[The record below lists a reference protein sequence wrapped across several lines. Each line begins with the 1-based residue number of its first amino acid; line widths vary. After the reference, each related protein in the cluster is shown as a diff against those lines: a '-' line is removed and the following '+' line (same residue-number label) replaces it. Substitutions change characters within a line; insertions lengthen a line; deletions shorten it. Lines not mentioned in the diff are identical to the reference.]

1 MPGRRICYFLTLL
14 TGFGFYIAYGQWLS
28 ALLLAVILG
37 LPWLSLLL
45 SLPAIFTFRLEIA
58 APERADMGEP
68 GEVFLR
74 GITPWPI
81 PPYRGRVRAEKPVTG
96 ERFRLWDGDRLPTG
110 HCGGLH
116 LSVEKARVC
125 DYLGIFSFPVRK
137 AAQKTLRIEPRPL
150 PPDQVPDLQKFQ
162 AHVWQPKPGGG
173 YAENHELRLYRPG
186 DSLNQVHWKLTA
198 KTGKLTI
205 REAMEP
211 RRGLVLLTMTLRGTE
226 EELDRK
232 FGRLRWLGTFL
243 TDQEV
248 SYELRVLTG
257 NGVRSF
263 PVENHTQFQAAMDS
277 LLCEAPALS
286 GSIKDQAYAAAW
298 QRHIGGALHES

>member
-45 SLPAIFTFRLEIA
+45 SLPAIFTFCLEIA

-96 ERFRLWDGDRLPTG
+96 EHFRLWDGDRLPTG

-125 DYLGIFSFPVRK
+125 DYLGIFSFPVR
-137 AAQKTLRIEPRPL
+137 RRPR
-150 PPDQVPDLQKFQ
+150 
-162 AHVWQPKPGGG
+162 KPSALNPGPCPRTRCRTCR
-173 YAENHELRLYRPG
+173 NSRPTSG
-186 DSLNQVHWKLTA
+186 SRSPA
-198 KTGKLTI
+198 
-205 REAMEP
+205 EAMRKITSCGSTAP
-211 RRGLVLLTMTLRGTE
+211 GT
-226 EELDRK
+226 
-232 FGRLRWLGTFL
+232 
-243 TDQEV
+243 V
-248 SYELRVLTG
+248 
-257 NGVRSF
+257 
-263 PVENHTQFQAAMDS
+263 
-277 LLCEAPALS
+277 
-286 GSIKDQAYAAAW
+286 
-298 QRHIGGALHES
+298 